1 MSEDEKNAVLRGA
14 IGGVAG
20 GLAMTAMM
28 SKVAPKM
35 IPADMRPDGS
45 VPKKAVEW
53 AEAQIGRPNALS
65 DDQAQK
71 VAMAVHLGYSA
82 LGGALYGLA
91 RQKMEQK
98 AEHIPIPVA
107 GALFGLAVWALS
119 FEGWLPAVGIMKR
132 TTDEPVK
139 KWPAPIMGHLVYG
152 TATALAFD
160 ALGNV

>member
-1 MSEDEKNAVLRGA
+1 MTEEEMNTAGRGA
-14 IGGVAG
+14 LAGIAG
-20 GLAMTAMM
+20 GLAMAGMM
-28 SKVAPKM
+28 FKVAPKVV
-35 IPADMRPDGS
+35 PADMLSDGF

-53 AEAQIGRPNALS
+53 AEAQVGRPNALT
-65 DDQAQK
+65 DEQAQK

-91 RQKMEQK
+91 RQKLEQK
-98 AEHIPIPVA
+98 EEHIPLPVA

-132 TTDEPVK
+132 TTDKPVK

-152 TATALAFD
+152 TATALAFE
-160 ALGNV
+160 ALGSM